1 MISIYFYQLMFHVTL
16 EVTIHYKFI
25 CLCRQKQQPP
35 TLSPQK
41 HPHGSNPGREVHP
54 HTSQPRPFTY
64 GNDNSSVN
72 RQSRTQTTRPV
83 PIPGLYICLSPPFSS
98 KSRSQTTR
106 PDPIPGLY
114 ICLSPSLF
122 LPVQITD
129 NSTRPHNRFVYTVS
143 RVVVFNTTFNNIS
156 IISWQ
161 SVLLVEETRVPRENH

>member
-1 MISIYFYQLMFHVTL
+1 MFHVTL

-72 RQSRTQTTRPV
+72 RQSR
-83 PIPGLYICLSPPFSS
+83 
-98 KSRSQTTR
+98 SQTTR

-114 ICLSPSLF
+114 ICLSPPFSSQSRSQTTR
-122 LPVQITD
+122 PDPITD
-129 NSTRPHNRFVYTVS
+129 LYILSLELWCLTPLSTIFQLFRGSQFYWWRKPEYLEK
-143 RVVVFNTTFNNIS
+143 TTD
-156 IISWQ
+156 
-161 SVLLVEETRVPRENH
+161 LL

>member
-72 RQSRTQTTRPV
+72 RQ
-83 PIPGLYICLSPPFSS
+83 
-98 KSRSQTTR
+98 SRSQTTR